1 MVVTVGGERSPTH
14 SLEWLIKC
22 LDSASR
28 FAPQKDR
35 VEGVAPQKDRVEGVA
50 PQNDVEGVT
59 LRTGNERSEEHRL
72 AGSRYHTGHRADH
85 R

>member
-28 FAPQKDR
+28 F
-35 VEGVAPQKDRVEGVA
+35 APQKDRVEGVA